1 MHHDDAAGVAGW
13 IVWLEHSGLGEYARH
28 SVWLYPLCGVLHLV
42 GLGLLVGSILAF
54 DLRLVGLT
62 KRLALDAAARQLLPT
77 ALIGFALSLTTG
89 FVMFCAD
96 ATHLARNPV
105 FLIKLCVIALAG
117 LNAALFHARASRA
130 VIAGRA
136 TAPALRHATLAG
148 ALSIT
153 FWLGAVTLGR
163 LIAYF

>member
-1 MHHDDAAGVAGW
+1 MDHDVVGPAWVA
-13 IVWLEHSGLGEYARH
+13 WLEHSALGEFARH
-28 SVWLYPLCGVLHLV
+28 SFWLYPLCGVLHLV

-54 DLRLVGLT
+54 DLRLVGIT
-62 KRLALDAAARQLLPT
+62 RRLALGAAAHQLLPT
-77 ALIGFALSLTTG
+77 ALIGFCLSLTTG
-89 FVMFCAD
+89 LVMFTAD

-117 LNAALFHARASRA
+117 ANAALFHLRASRA

-136 TAPALRHATLAG
+136 DAPALRHAKLAG
-148 ALSIT
+148 VLSIT
-153 FWLGAVTLGR
+153 FWLGAVSLGR